1 VAVAP
6 TIAEAAGIL
15 ATAAMAVA
23 QVEAERDDLRAL
35 VAELEARPSGVAR
48 LWADDFLGD
57 WQRRWGVG
65 SAPMLS
71 RMAVQPDG
79 SVKLA
84 CPPNTSQIMG
94 WHAAPIPMG
103 DHVRLA
109 YTKTVPAGFWA
120 NPGQGGMKDPGLA
133 GGLLRPLSSN
143 VGSGGKRWNADVEVD
158 AAHLEDAD
166 TFSFR
171 VIESDSRNAHA
182 YIYAQSPTG
191 GASAKSYWG
200 ATIASNG
207 KARPHDGDT
216 RFELEV
222 AMNTPGRPDGLASL
236 SVDGTEVVHREDIC
250 WRSAKRPTLR
260 VSQIFGAFMFGGGD
274 ADGPDVATWVRFSD
288 FELEVFG

>member
-15 ATAAMAVA
+15 ATAATAVA

-35 VAELEARPSGVAR
+35 VAELQARPAGITR

-57 WQRRWGVG
+57 WRSRWGVG

-120 NPGQGGMKDPGLA
+120 NPGQGGMKSPGLA
-133 GGLLRPLSSN
+133 GSVQRPVSN
-143 VGSGGKRWNADVEVD
+143 RVGAGGQRWNADVEVD
-158 AAHLEDAD
+158 RAHLADAD
-166 TFSFR
+166 TCSFR
-171 VIESDSRNAHA
+171 VIESDSRQAHA
-182 YIYAQSPTG
+182 YVYAQSPVG
-191 GASAKSYWG
+191 DPSAKSYWG
-200 ATIASNG
+200 QELVSNG
-207 KARPHDGDT
+207 RARPHDGDT
-216 RFELEV
+216 RYELEW
-222 AMNTPGRPDGLASL
+222 AMNTPGRPDGLAAL

-274 ADGPDVATWVRFSD
+274 ADGPDVATWVSFKD
-288 FELEVFG
+288 FELEVLG